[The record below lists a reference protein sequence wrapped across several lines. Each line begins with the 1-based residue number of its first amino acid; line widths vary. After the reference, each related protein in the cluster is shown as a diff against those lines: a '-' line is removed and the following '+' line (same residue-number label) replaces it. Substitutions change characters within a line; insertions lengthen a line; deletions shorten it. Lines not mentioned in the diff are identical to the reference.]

1 MGFSFKTFTGAL
13 ALSTLLA
20 MGSAHAKELVMYN
33 GGDVTSL
40 DPHKLSG
47 DWEDRVEGDIFEG
60 LFTEDAKAKPIP
72 GVAESYETSEDG
84 LTWTFKLRE
93 DAKWSD
99 GEPVTAE
106 DFVFAFK
113 RLMDPKTAAQYAYLQ
128 YPIKNAAA
136 INTGK
141 IDDLDQLG
149 VKAVDDKTLEITLE
163 QPVPYYPSL
172 LTHYTAY
179 PVPKHLIDKVGDEW
193 VQIGTIVT
201 DGPYKPVEWVPG
213 SHVLTAKNEYWHG
226 GTEKLDIDGVRF
238 LSMED
243 VSAGFRRYQA
253 GEIDLMTDYPKDQF
267 KFIQENLPGQGHFA
281 PFAGLYYYV
290 FNTAKPPFD
299 DEKVREALSMA
310 VYREVI
316 GPKVLG
322 SGEPA
327 AFGWV
332 PPGMNNYPEEG
343 ARFDWA
349 NDAYPERVEK
359 AKALL
364 KEAGYGP
371 DKPLDITLSYNTNDN
386 HKRVAV
392 AIAAMWK
399 PLGVNVSLVNTEVKV
414 HYANLRQGAFE
425 VARAGWLADF
435 NDPVN
440 FLDLLKSGIE
450 MNYGKWSSEEYNQL
464 LDEAARTQ
472 DLDQRAGMLEKAEK
486 IALDEDAALPIYFYL
501 SENIVS
507 PKVKGFEDNV
517 FDKHRT
523 RWLSMTE

>member
-1 MGFSFKTFTGAL
+1 MGTSFRTVGAAL
-13 ALSTLLA
+13 ALSTLLSL
-20 MGSAHAKELVMYN
+20 SAAQARDLVVYN

-40 DPHKLSG
+40 DPHKMSG
-47 DWEDRVEGDIFEG
+47 DWEDRVAGDIYEG
-60 LFTEDAKAKPIP
+60 LFTEDADAKPVP
-72 GVAESYETSEDG
+72 GIAESSKTSDDG
-84 LTWTFKLRE
+84 LTWTFTLRD

-99 GEPVTAE
+99 GEPVTAQ

-128 YPIKNAAA
+128 YPIKNAEA

-141 IDDLDQLG
+141 ITDLDQLG

-163 QPVPYYPSL
+163 HPVPYYPSL

-179 PVPKHLIDKVGDEW
+179 PLPKHLIDKVGDQW
-193 VQIGTIVT
+193 VQISNIVT

-213 SHVLTAKNEYWHG
+213 SHVLTAKNDDWYGVEDL
-226 GTEKLDIDGVRF
+226 KVDGVRF

-267 KFIQENLPGQGHFA
+267 KNIEANMPGQGHFA

-299 DEKVREALSMA
+299 DANVRKAFSMA

-343 ARFDWA
+343 ARVDWA
-349 NDAYPERVEK
+349 KEPYPQRMKE
-359 AKALL
+359 AKKLL
-364 KEAGYGP
+364 ADAGYGA
-371 DKPLDITLSYNTNDN
+371 DKPLNVTLSYNTSDN
-386 HKRVAV
+386 HKRIAV

-399 PLGVNVSLVNTEVKV
+399 PLGVNVQLVNAEVKV
-414 HYANLRQGAFE
+414 HYANLREGAFE

-450 MNYGKWSSEEYNQL
+450 MNYGKWTNPDYNSL
-464 LDEAARTQ
+464 LDKASTQEDLEA
-472 DLDQRAGMLEKAEK
+472 RAETLEKAEK
-486 IALDEDAALPIYFYL
+486 LALDDTAALPIYFYL

-507 PKVKGFEDNV
+507 PKIKGFKDNV

-523 RWLSMTE
+523 RYLSLEE

>member
-13 ALSTLLA
+13 ALSTVLSLGVA
-20 MGSAHAKELVMYN
+20 EAKEMVMYN

-40 DPHKLSG
+40 DPQKMSG
-47 DWEDRVEGDIFEG
+47 DWEDRVAGDIYEG
-60 LFTEDAKAKPIP
+60 LFTEDIDAKPVL
-72 GVAESYETSEDG
+72 GVAASYETSDDG
-84 LTWTFKLRE
+84 LTWTFKLRD

-106 DFVFAFK
+106 DFVYSFK

-128 YPIKNAAA
+128 YPIKNAEK
-136 INTGK
+136 INKGE
-141 IDDLDQLG
+141 IEDLDQLG
-149 VKAVDDKTLEITLE
+149 VTAIDDKTLEITLE
-163 QPVPYYPSL
+163 HPVPYYPSL

-179 PVPKHLIDKVGDEW
+179 PLPKHLIDKVGDQW
-193 VQIGTIVT
+193 VQISNIVT

-213 SHVLTAKNEYWHG
+213 SHVLTAKNDQWYD
-226 GTEKLDIDGVRF
+226 TKSLDIDGVRF

-253 GEIDLMTDYPKDQF
+253 GEIDFMTDYPKDQF
-267 KFIQENLPGQGHFA
+267 KFIQANLPGQGHFA

-290 FNTAKPPFD
+290 FNSKKPPFD
-299 DEKVREALSMA
+299 DAKVREALSMA
-310 VYREVI
+310 VNREVI

-327 AFGWV
+327 AYGWV
-332 PPGMNNYPEEG
+332 PPGMANYPEEG
-343 ARFDWA
+343 ARFDWEKEP
-349 NDAYPERVEK
+349 YKERVEK

-364 KEAGYGP
+364 KDAGYGP
-371 DKPLDITLSYNTNDN
+371 DKPLNITLSYNTNDN

-399 PLGVNVSLVNTEVKV
+399 PLGVNVSLVNAEVKV
-414 HYANLRQGAFE
+414 HYANLREGAFE

-450 MNYGKWSSEEYNQL
+450 MNYGQWSNEEYNSL
-464 LDEAARTQ
+464 LDQAAKES
-472 DLDQRAGMLEKAEK
+472 DLKKRAEMLEKAEK
-486 IALDEDAALPIYFYL
+486 IALDDDAAMPIYFYL

-507 PKVKGFEDNV
+507 PKLKGFKDNV

-523 RWLSMTE
+523 RYMSLSE

>member
-1 MGFSFKTFTGAL
+1 MSFSFRTFTGAL

-20 MGSAHAKELVMYN
+20 LGTAHAKELVMYN

-40 DPHKLSG
+40 DPQKMSG
-47 DWEDRVEGDIFEG
+47 DWEDRVAGDIYEG
-60 LFTEDAKAKPIP
+60 LFTEDAEAKPVL

-84 LTWTFKLRE
+84 LTWTFKLRD
-93 DAKWSD
+93 DASWSD
-99 GEPVTAE
+99 GEPVTAQ
-106 DFVFAFK
+106 DFVFSFK

-128 YPIKNAAA
+128 YPIKNAEK
-136 INTGK
+136 INKGEMT
-141 IDDLDQLG
+141 DLDQLG

-163 QPVPYYPSL
+163 HPVPYYPSL

-179 PVPKHLIDKVGDEW
+179 PLPKHLIDRVGDEW
-193 VQIGTIVT
+193 VQISNIVS

-213 SHVLTAKNEYWHG
+213 SHVLTARNEHWHG
-226 GTEKLDIDGVRF
+226 GKDELDIDGVRF

-290 FNTAKPPFD
+290 FNSAKPPFD
-299 DEKVREALSMA
+299 DARVREALSMA
-310 VYREVI
+310 VNREII

-327 AFGWV
+327 AYGWV
-332 PPGMNNYPEEG
+332 PPGMANYPEEG
-343 ARFDWA
+343 ARLDWA
-349 NDAYPERVEK
+349 DQPYAERVEK

-364 KEAGYGP
+364 AEAGYGP
-371 DKPLDITLSYNTNDN
+371 DKPLDVTLSYNTNDN

-392 AIAAMWK
+392 AVAAMWK
-399 PLGVNVSLVNTEVKV
+399 PLGVNVSLENAEVKV
-414 HYANLRQGAFE
+414 HYANLREGAFE

-450 MNYGKWSSEEYNQL
+450 MNYGQWSNQDYSAL
-464 LDEAARTQ
+464 LDQAAKEA
-472 DLDQRAGMLEKAEK
+472 DLGKRAEMLEQAEK
-486 IALDEDAALPIYFYL
+486 IALDDDAAMPIYFYL

-507 PKVKGFEDNV
+507 PKIEGFVDNV

-523 RWLSMTE
+523 RYLTLSE